1 MCGRFANQLDW
12 IEEWV
17 ELLGEW
23 PAGATQG
30 FNIAPTQP
38 IAAFTADGGISM
50 RWGLVPSWSK
60 EPKTKYATFN
70 AKIETASEK
79 ASYRSA
85 WKTGRRCIIPV
96 LGYYEWQTRE
106 GVKKPY
112 FIRAQSNDPLL
123 LAGLWEHWEKGDE
136 HLTSCTVLTQNA
148 APSVAHVHDRMP
160 VLIEKQSIKTW
171 FSATPGQ
178 VFDLVDAISPD
189 LRHFP
194 VSSYVNNARHQGP
207 TCIEPLDLAEV
218 REQTTFLPDTPENEI
233 K

>member
-12 IEEWV
+12 IEEWI

-30 FNIAPTQP
+30 FNVAPTQP
-38 IAAFTADGGISM
+38 IAAFTTDGGFPM

-60 EPKTKYATFN
+60 QPKTKYATFN
-70 AKIETASEK
+70 AKIETAFEK

-85 WKTGRRCIIPV
+85 WKGGRRCIIPV
-96 LGYYEWQTRE
+96 LGYYEWQTRM
-106 GVKKPY
+106 GVQKPF
-112 FIRAQSNDPLL
+112 FIRARSNDPLL
-123 LAGLWEHWEKGDE
+123 LAGLWEYWEGKGE

-148 APSVAHVHDRMP
+148 ASSVAHIHHRMP
-160 VLIEKQSIKTW
+160 VLIEKQLIETW
-171 FSATPGQ
+171 FSVTPEQ
-178 VFDLVDAISPD
+178 ALELVDTSSPD

-207 TCIEPLDLAEV
+207 TCIEPLGLNEV
-218 REQTTFLPDTPENEI
+218 TEQTTFLTDTPENEN